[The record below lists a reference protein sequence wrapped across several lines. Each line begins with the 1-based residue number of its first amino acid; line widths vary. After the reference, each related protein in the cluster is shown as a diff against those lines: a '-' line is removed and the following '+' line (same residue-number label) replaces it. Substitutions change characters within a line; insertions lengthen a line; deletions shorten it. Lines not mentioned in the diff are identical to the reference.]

1 MNVINT
7 GKVLIGSALVPAKR
21 VEMSDDA
28 IRLQSALLDSRTAK
42 PRPLWSRIAG
52 AFWSWA

>member
-1 MNVINT
+1 MNAINT
-7 GKVLIGSALVPAKR
+7 GKVLIGSAFVPAKR